1 MMGVGKSTIG
11 KMLAK
16 KLKLNFA
23 DIDKIIEL
31 REKNT
36 ISEIFN
42 KRGEDY
48 FRKIEK
54 KITIN
59 ELKKKNLVVAL
70 GGGAFMS
77 NTIRNEAKNSS
88 VSFWLDVNLAILLNR
103 LKNVSKRPL
112 LNQNNLE
119 EALKKIYSKRK
130 KNYNEANFRVK
141 CNSMSVEQIVNKIIL
156 LYENARN
163 KS

>member
-36 ISEIFN
+36 ISEIFK

-77 NTIRNEAKNSS
+77 NTIRNEVKNSS
-88 VSFWLDVNLAILLNR
+88 VSFWLDVNLTILLNR

-112 LNQNNLE
+112 LNQTNLE
-119 EALKKIYSKRK
+119 ETVKKIYSKRK

-156 LYENARN
+156 LYENTRN

>member
-36 ISEIFN
+36 ISEIFK

-77 NTIRNEAKNSS
+77 NTIRNEVKNSS
-88 VSFWLDVNLAILLNR
+88 VSFWLDVNLTILLNR

-112 LNQNNLE
+112 LNQTNLE
-119 EALKKIYSKRK
+119 ETVKKIYSKRK
-130 KNYNEANFRVK
+130 RNYNEANFRVK

-156 LYENARN
+156 LYENTRN

>member
-1 MMGVGKSTIG
+1 MGVGKSTIG

-36 ISEIFN
+36 ISEIFK

-77 NTIRNEAKNSS
+77 NTIRNEVKNSS
-88 VSFWLDVNLAILLNR
+88 VSFWLDVNLTILLNR

-112 LNQNNLE
+112 LNQTNLE
-119 EALKKIYSKRK
+119 ETVKKIYSKRK
-130 KNYNEANFRVK
+130 RNYNEANFRVK

-156 LYENARN
+156 LYENTRN

>member
-1 MMGVGKSTIG
+1 MGVGKSTIG

-36 ISEIFN
+36 ISEIFK

-77 NTIRNEAKNSS
+77 NTIRNEVKNSS
-88 VSFWLDVNLAILLNR
+88 VSFWLDVNLTILLNR

-112 LNQNNLE
+112 LNQTNLE
-119 EALKKIYSKRK
+119 ETVKKIYSKRK

-156 LYENARN
+156 LYENTRN